1 MGTRDRV
8 APHGERE
15 ALDRRGTT
23 AAGLRGSAASRPAAG
38 GAVLGYL
45 MAAVLAD
52 VIGRRALLAL
62 FFGASLVTI
71 PMLFLWAHSLP
82 AICLA
87 ALLAGVFTLGQFAW
101 IAIYPPEL
109 FPTAVRAT
117 ALSTVFN
124 LGRLISTLGPFVS
137 GLLIARLGSYSTV
150 AVLFSLVYLVAVFAL
165 PFLPETKGKPLPA

>member
-1 MGTRDRV
+1 M
-8 APHGERE
+8 
-15 ALDRRGTT
+15 
-23 AAGLRGSAASRPAAG
+23 SRPAAG
-38 GAVLGYL
+38 GTVLGYL

-87 ALLAGVFTLGQFAW
+87 ALLAGAFTLGQFAW